1 MFDGYKKWSGYIY
14 IDFFYFG
21 FGYSM
26 SIQLFTM
33 FLNFVQYILHNVQ
46 CVFANCSTYFHKCS
60 VRVRKFF
67 SAYIPIFVLKV
78 HRICKT
84 FIDFEKSS
92 RIQKRFTK
100 TMFAKSKKVHKIEK
114 RTNRRKLAKKRK
126 KRKQVHVLYLKNC
139 ERCSQSPKLVVPGG
153 YCACKEIVG

>member
-1 MFDGYKKWSGYIY
+1 MYYLKCSMDIKDVQ
-14 IDFFYFG
+14 DFLFYFG

-26 SIQLFTM
+26 SIRLFTM

-67 SAYIPIFVLKV
+67 STYIPIFVLKV

-92 RIQKRFTK
+92 RIQKRFTE
-100 TMFAKSKKVHKIEK
+100 KVHEF
-114 RTNRRKLAKKRK
+114 RK
-126 KRKQVHVLYLKNC
+126 KFIIFVKCSSDWRKVYRYVK
-139 ERCSQSPKLVVPGG
+139 SS
-153 YCACKEIVG
+153 

>member
-1 MFDGYKKWSGYIY
+1 MRKLFNTYIHVVSKMFIVYYLKCSMDIKNVQ
-14 IDFFYFG
+14 DFFFYFG

-67 SAYIPIFVLKV
+67 SAYIPIFFKV
-78 HRICKT
+78 
-84 FIDFEKSS
+84 FI
-92 RIQKRFTK
+92 I
-100 TMFAKSKKVHKIEK
+100 
-114 RTNRRKLAKKRK
+114 
-126 KRKQVHVLYLKNC
+126 Y
-139 ERCSQSPKLVVPGG
+139 
-153 YCACKEIVG
+153 